1 MDRQLPSR
9 QATAPRFLVLA
20 FVTVVALYLVWAA
33 FHDITHGEA
42 DVTAEYAFLCVCGAW
57 LAYVSVSL
65 IRSRQ
70 RALGSVS
77 LAALA
82 AGVWGQREIGPEI
95 TAGLWPAHLATVGA
109 FLWFLLLTGILAVMS
124 WRAHREGQAK
134 RRHDT
139 RVVDSF

>member
-1 MDRQLPSR
+1 M
-9 QATAPRFLVLA
+9 
-20 FVTVVALYLVWAA
+20 TVVALYLVWAA

-42 DVTAEYAFLCVCGAW
+42 DLTAEYAFLCVCGAW

-95 TAGLWPAHLATVGA
+95 TAGLWPAGLATVGA

-139 RVVDSF
+139 RMVGSF